1 MADNNEDIE
10 LDITDASEIEV
21 DVETAEFSED
31 EKVGSE
37 DSFAKAETATQK
49 RISRLTKKMREAERR
64 EQEAI
69 KYAQAV
75 QGESQNL
82 KNRMSSLDT
91 SYVTEYTNRVNTQIS
106 QAEAKLTRA
115 MELGDSQASV
125 EAQRE
130 LTSLAIQQ
138 DRASQ
143 AKLSSDRAQQ
153 QAAAAQQHQARQP
166 MPAQQ
171 PRRPDAKAEQWAL
184 RNSWFGSDEAMTY
197 AAFGIHKK
205 LVEDEGFDP
214 SGEDYYT
221 ELDRRVAD
229 KFGNGANA
237 AGKRPAQTVIG
248 ASRTP
253 SGRTGRKVRLTPSQ
267 VAIAKKLGVP
277 LEDAPPAP
285 DGFKHRW
292 IRAETRGFDD
302 TKNISAKI
310 REGYELVRKDEY
322 PDYESPTVETGKY
335 QGVFGAGGLL
345 LARIPDETVAERTNY
360 FNKRSKDQMDA
371 VDHDMMRENAHS
383 SMTISNPD
391 RQSRVTFGGPQK

>member
-1 MADNNEDIE
+1 MADNNDAVE
-10 LDITDASEIEV
+10 LDIGDAEEVEVEIA
-21 DVETAEFSED
+21 DVRADGDDGDGDS
-31 EKVGSE
+31 GSE
-37 DSFAKAETATQK
+37 DQFSKAETSTQK

-75 QGESQNL
+75 QGESHNL
-82 KNRMSSLDT
+82 KQRMSSLDT
-91 SYVTEYTNRVNTQIS
+91 NYVAEYTTRVNTQMS

-115 MELGDSQASV
+115 MELGDSPAAV

-143 AKLSSDRAQQ
+143 AKQQSDRSQQ

-197 AAFGIHKK
+197 AAFGIHKR

-237 AGKRPAQTVIG
+237 ANKRPAQTVIG

-253 SGRTGRKVRLTPSQ
+253 SGRNGRKVRLTPSQ

-277 LEDAPPAP
+277 LE
-285 DGFKHRW
+285 
-292 IRAETRGFDD
+292 EY
-302 TKNISAKI
+302 AKYVK
-310 REGYELVRKDEY
+310 E
-322 PDYESPTVETGKY
+322 
-335 QGVFGAGGLL
+335 
-345 LARIPDETVAERTNY
+345 
-360 FNKRSKDQMDA
+360 
-371 VDHDMMRENAHS
+371 
-383 SMTISNPD
+383 
-391 RQSRVTFGGPQK
+391 